1 MGDAEGGNRR
11 RYRIEVNVIA
21 GGRREGRFNHADF
34 KVDGF
39 TYFDLRFVFF
49 YFTFYLFFFFLSARG
64 GGGLC

>member
-49 YFTFYLFFFFLSARG
+49 YFNVLFVVFFLSARG